1 MSDAL
6 SALRE
11 AIRTANRMLLDATN
25 DLTIEQANWLPPG
38 TANTIGQTYAH
49 IVNIQDR
56 YLNTFILG
64 QPTIWEREGWGER
77 LGLPDA
83 MRMSREVAT
92 QVRVDPSAFRAY
104 AERVF
109 DETSAYLD
117 RVDAAELAR
126 EVQGYR
132 GPIAVADVLARMMAF
147 HASSHLGEIAALR
160 GIQGLKGLPF

>member
-11 AIRTANRMLLDATN
+11 VIRTANRMVLDATS
-25 DLTIEQANWLPPG
+25 DLTVEQANWLPPG
-38 TANTIGQTYAH
+38 TANTIAQTYAH

-56 YLNTFILG
+56 YLNTFLHA
-64 QPTIWEREGWGER
+64 QPTIWEREGWEER
-77 LGLPDA
+77 LGIPA
-83 MRMSREVAT
+83 TMRMQREPGY
-92 QVRVDPSAFRAY
+92 QVDPAAFRPY

-109 DETSAYLD
+109 AETNAYLD

-132 GPIAVADVLARMMAF
+132 GPLPVAEVLGRFMAF
-147 HASSHLGEIAALR
+147 HAVSHLGEIAALR
-160 GIQGLKGLPF
+160 GLQGLKGLPF

>member
-1 MSDAL
+1 MSDL
-6 SALRE
+6 VPVVRE
-11 AIRTANRMLLDATN
+11 LLQTTSRMLIDATS
-25 DLTIEQANWLPPG
+25 DLTVDQVNWLPPG
-38 TANTIGQTYAH
+38 TANTIGHTYAH

-77 LGLPDA
+77 LGLPET
-83 MRMSREVAT
+83 MRMSREAAA
-92 QVRVDPSAFRAY
+92 QMRLDPSSFRAY

-109 DETSAYLD
+109 AETMTYLE

-132 GPIAVADVLARMMAF
+132 GPITVAEVIGRMMPF
-147 HASSHLGEIAALR
+147 HAISHLGEVAVLR
-160 GIQGLKGLPF
+160 GLQGLKGLPF

>member
-1 MSDAL
+1 MSNAL
-6 SALRE
+6 TALTE
-11 AIRTANRMLLDATN
+11 VIRTANRMLLDATS
-25 DLTIEQANWLPPG
+25 DLTVEQANWLPPG
-38 TANTIGQTYAH
+38 TANSIGLTYAH

-83 MRMSREVAT
+83 MRMSREAASD
-92 QVRVDPSAFRAY
+92 QKIDPAAFRAY

-109 DETSAYLD
+109 AETNAYLD
-117 RVDAAELAR
+117 RVDEAELAR

-132 GPIAVADVLARMMAF
+132 GPIAVSLVLGRLMAF
-147 HASSHLGEIAALR
+147 HAVSHLGEIAALR
-160 GIQGLKGLPF
+160 GVQGLKGLPF